1 LTGEAV
7 TTFHLPDLGE
17 GLAEAEIVAWH
28 VKVGDAIVADQPMA
42 SVETAKAVVEV
53 PSPFTGK
60 ITKLYA
66 NAGDVVATGK
76 PLVDFELPAGVA
88 EPTSNH
94 VVPERT
100 GDAGTVVGFMS
111 VSDREWIER
120 ANTDRRQPDST
131 RARVRAAPSVRMLA
145 KKMEVNLA
153 SVTATGRS
161 GLITLEDVLNASE
174 FKRQGKQ
181 AYRMPALSEQ
191 LAGDFETLRGPRR
204 AMAHSMSISR
214 DEIAMCTVFDDADVH
229 AWPQGTDIT
238 SRAIR
243 AVVAGVKAAPTLNS
257 IFNPGDGNSGPSRR
271 TFEQVHLGIA
281 VDVGDKLFVPVIRN
295 AEALSL
301 TELRTEV
308 KRLKEAT
315 RNRSI
320 APEELRDYTITLSN
334 FGTIAG
340 SYATPLVVPPTVAIM
355 GTGKMRRDVV
365 ATDNGIEV
373 HKRMPLSLSFDHR
386 CITGGEACRFLA
398 AVIDDLEK
406 AT

>member
-1 LTGEAV
+1 M

-28 VKVGDAIVADQPMA
+28 VHEGDTVVADQPMA
-42 SVETAKAVVEV
+42 SVETDKAVVEV
-53 PSPFTGK
+53 PSPFSGK

-66 NAGDVVATGK
+66 KAGDVVATGK
-76 PLVDFELPAGVA
+76 PLADFELPAGTA
-88 EPTSNH
+88 EPKSNH
-94 VVPERT
+94 TENAQRN
-100 GDAGTVVGFMS
+100 DANTVVGFMP

-120 ANTDRRQPDST
+120 ATLDRQPSDAA
-131 RARVRAAPSVRMLA
+131 RVRVRAAPSVRMLA
-145 KKMEVNLA
+145 KRLAINLG
-153 SVTATGRS
+153 SLVGTGRN
-161 GLITLEDVLNASE
+161 GLITVDDVLNASD
-174 FKRQGKQ
+174 FKRQGKP
-181 AYRMPALSEQ
+181 AYQMPALSEQ
-191 LAGDFETLRGPRR
+191 LAGEFETLRGPRR
-204 AMAHSMSISR
+204 TMAHSMSISR

-229 AWPQGTDIT
+229 LWPQGTDIT

-243 AVVAGVKAAPTLNS
+243 AMVAGVKAAPTLNA
-257 IFNPGDGNSGPSRR
+257 IFDPNGPSRR
-271 TFEQVHLGIA
+271 AFEQVHLGIA

-295 AEALSL
+295 AELLSL
-301 TELRTEV
+301 AELRTEV
-308 KRLKEAT
+308 RRLKEAT

-340 SYATPLVVPPTVAIM
+340 SYATPLVVPPTVAIL

-398 AVIDDLEK
+398 AVIEDLEK
-406 AT
+406 AV